1 MRKIAAGEPEKNSW
15 SQALKMGLP
24 LAGGV
29 LPLLLIVPKM
39 LSETG
44 MNFAGVYTATAL
56 TICLGDRK
64 SVV

>member
-1 MRKIAAGEPEKNSW
+1 MRKIAAGESEKNSW

-56 TICLGDRK
+56 TI
-64 SVV
+64 